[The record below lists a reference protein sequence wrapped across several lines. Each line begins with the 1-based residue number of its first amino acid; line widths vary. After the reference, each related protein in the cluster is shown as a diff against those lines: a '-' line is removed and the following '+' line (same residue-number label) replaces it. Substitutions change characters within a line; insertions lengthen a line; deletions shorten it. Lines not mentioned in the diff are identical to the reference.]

1 MTGLAF
7 TDLKDKVVV
16 VTGGAGVLGLS
27 ICKAFATH
35 GAKLAIVDLNQEKAE
50 KMAAEMREEF
60 GNVNIGLSANV
71 LNKPSLLDAKDIINN
86 ELGSID
92 ILVNGAGGNHPKATT
107 QVEQMV
113 EDDEEGAFY
122 DLDLEGFDFVFD
134 LNFKGTLLPSMVFT
148 KDMIGKG
155 NKGVVLNISSMN
167 AYKPLTKIPAYS
179 AAKSSIN
186 NFTEWLAM
194 HLAPQEIRVNAIAP
208 GFFITDQNRFLVT
221 NEDGSYTARGQKIVN
236 GTPMAKFGEPEDVQ
250 GAVLYLC
257 SDISSFVT
265 GICIPIDGGYN
276 AYSGV

>member
-1 MTGLAF
+1 MSGLSF
-7 TDLKDKVVV
+7 SDLKNKVAV

-35 GAKLAIVDLNQEKAE
+35 GAKIAIVDLDQEKAE
-50 KMAAEMREEF
+50 NMAKALTEEF
-60 GNVNIGLSANV
+60 GNTNLGVAANV
-71 LNKPSLLDAKDIINN
+71 LNKQSLVEAKGLIN
-86 ELGSID
+86 EKLGSID
-92 ILVNGAGGNHPKATT
+92 VLVNGAGGNHPKATT
-107 QVEQMV
+107 KVEQMF
-113 EDDEEGAFY
+113 DDEEEGTFY

-148 KDMIGKG
+148 KDMIGKE

-194 HLAPQEIRVNAIAP
+194 HLAPQNIRVNAIAP

-221 NEDGSYTARGQKIVN
+221 KEDGSFTERGQKIVN
-236 GTPMAKFGEPEDVQ
+236 GTPMAKFGEPEDIQ

>member
-1 MTGLAF
+1 MTGLTF
-7 TDLKDKVVV
+7 SDLKDKVTV

-35 GAKLAIVDLNQEKAE
+35 GAKIAILDLDQEKA
-50 KMAAEMREEF
+50 KDTALSLTKEF
-60 GNVNIGLSANV
+60 GNQNLGVAANV
-71 LNKPSLLDAKDIINN
+71 LNKQSLIDAKEKINQ
-86 ELGSID
+86 ELGQID

-107 QVEQMV
+107 KVEQMFDA
-113 EDDEEGAFY
+113 EDEGTFF

-148 KDMIGKG
+148 KDMVGEG

-167 AYKPLTKIPAYS
+167 AFKPLTKIPAYS
-179 AAKSSIN
+179 AAKASIN

-194 HLAPQEIRVNAIAP
+194 HMAPQEIRVNAIAP

-221 NEDGSYTARGQKIVN
+221 NKDGSFTERGQKIVN
-236 GTPMAKFGEPEDVQ
+236 GTPMAKFGEPEDIQ

-257 SDISSFVT
+257 SDVSSFVT
-265 GICIPIDGGYN
+265 GICIPIDGGFN